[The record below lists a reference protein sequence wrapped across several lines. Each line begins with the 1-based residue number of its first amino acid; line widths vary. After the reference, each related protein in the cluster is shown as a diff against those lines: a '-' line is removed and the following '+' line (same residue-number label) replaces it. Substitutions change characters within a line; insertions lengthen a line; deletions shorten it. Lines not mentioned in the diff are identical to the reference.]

1 MLITAMEPRRKRLT
15 ALYLDGELAVKLDTE
30 TLLQSGWRTGM
41 EIDDE
46 ALHELLIRSDA
57 RRAQEKA
64 LYLLEY
70 RSHSKKELADK
81 ITRTAGREAAEH
93 AAQRMEDL
101 GLVDDERYARDLAA
115 KLLQRKRYA
124 ARRAEYELLQKG
136 INRELAR
143 EIVEELAPEPEE
155 SLRILIERK
164 YQRSLSDEKGRR
176 RVFAALQRL
185 GYGSKDIRSVL
196 REYIEYENEDESEWH
211 LLE

>member
-1 MLITAMEPRRKRLT
+1 M
-15 ALYLDGELAVKLDTE
+15 
-30 TLLQSGWRTGM
+30 
-41 EIDDE
+41 
-46 ALHELLIRSDA
+46 
-57 RRAQEKA
+57 
-64 LYLLEY
+64 
-70 RSHSKKELADK
+70 ADK

-115 KLLQRKRYA
+115 ELLQRKRYA

-185 GYGSKDIRSVL
+185 GYGSKDVRSVL